1 MSARLLVSH
10 VQVGRGYRRAA
21 SCSDNGSRM
30 NSANALTSKPPQFC
44 TSFLL
49 FRPSETTDLVQQQ

>member
-1 MSARLLVSH
+1 MCRWGKATDEPLH
-10 VQVGRGYRRAA
+10 AA
-21 SCSDNGSRM
+21 PSDNGSRM